1 MKVENYYI
9 SRTHDAD
16 EARELV
22 EQNKERLRR
31 IARKISKNCDP
42 TYKEAV
48 MHQAHCQI
56 EDKSDKISN
65 LDIDNAA
72 IVQAGAEIRAE
83 ESDKEYYDECH
94 IYAGESTE
102 VAETVDYTVIE
113 KDGKHY
119 DPILLDHDAKVISDD
134 KTYTVS
140 IGSNCRCTCTE
151 SSFGDTGYCTHIAAA
166 EEVLEPDFKFER
178 VVESKFGRK
187 VTVDFDYELKDEFKE
202 TLEWDITH
210 RTWSDTQ
217 NRWTVDADSIEYVQ
231 DQLSEYEVEISQ
243 KVKNELE

>member
-22 EQNKERLRR
+22 EEKKERLRR
-31 IARKISKNCDP
+31 IARKISNSCDP
-42 TYKEAV
+42 TYNESV
-48 MHQAHCQI
+48 IHQANCQI

-65 LDIDNAA
+65 LDIDDAA

-83 ESDKEYYDECH
+83 ESEEDYYDECH
-94 IYAGESTE
+94 IYAGVSTD
-102 VAETVDYTVIE
+102 AAKTVDYNVVE

-151 SSFGDTGYCTHIAAA
+151 SSFGNTGYCTHIAAA

-178 VVESKFGRK
+178 VVESKFGEK
-187 VTVDFDYELKDEFKE
+187 VTVEFDYELKDDFKRALDWKE
-202 TLEWDITH
+202 TH
-210 RTWSDTQ
+210 RTWSEGY